1 MVNIVEMIKG
11 SFEELRKVTWPTKD
25 EVVRA
30 TIGTCIFVVIFSGIL
45 FGVDVIWR
53 LGLQELMK

>member
-1 MVNIVEMIKG
+1 MIVQKIKA
-11 SFEELRKVTWPTKD
+11 SAEELRKVTWPNKD

-30 TIGTCIFVVIFSGIL
+30 TVAVCIFVAIFSGIL
-45 FGVDVIWR
+45 FGVDVVSR

>member
-1 MVNIVEMIKG
+1 MNIVKKIKA
-11 SFEELRKVTWPTKD
+11 SAEELRKVSWPSKD

-30 TIGTCIFVVIFSGIL
+30 TVAVCIFVVIFSGIL
-45 FGVDVIWR
+45 FGVDVFAR

>member
-1 MVNIVEMIKG
+1 MLNIVKKIKD
-11 SFEELRKVTWPTKD
+11 SAEELRKVTWPNKD

-30 TIGTCIFVVIFSGIL
+30 TIAVCIFVVIFSGIL
-45 FGVDVIWR
+45 FGVDVLSR

>member
-11 SFEELRKVTWPTKD
+11 SFEELRKVTWPKKD
-25 EVVRA
+25 DVVRA
-30 TIGTCIFVVIFSGIL
+30 TIPTCIFVVIFSGIL
-45 FGVDVIWR
+45 FGVDVISR

>member
-11 SFEELRKVTWPTKD
+11 SFEELRKVTWPTKH

-30 TIGTCIFVVIFSGIL
+30 TIATCIFVVIFSGIL
-45 FGVDVIWR
+45 FGVDVISR